1 MVAAAGS
8 LHDGLADWAMSDS
21 GGSGGKTSATGWGVV
36 WVEGGITDAT
46 ETATG
51 EGEAPAAEM
60 TASGAVVGCLG
71 GEGEV
76 GTGESLRLFTDECLR
91 WRRTLGE
98 ARGRREGER
107 YGDRE
112 D

>member
-1 MVAAAGS
+1 MAAAGS
-8 LHDGLADWAMSDS
+8 LLGGLADWAMSGS
-21 GGSGGKTSATGWGVV
+21 GGRGGKTSATGWTVV
-36 WVEGGITDAT
+36 WVARRITGAT
-46 ETATG
+46 ATATG
-51 EGEAPAAEM
+51 EGGAPAAEM

-76 GTGESLRLFTDECLR
+76 GTGESLRLFTDECLG